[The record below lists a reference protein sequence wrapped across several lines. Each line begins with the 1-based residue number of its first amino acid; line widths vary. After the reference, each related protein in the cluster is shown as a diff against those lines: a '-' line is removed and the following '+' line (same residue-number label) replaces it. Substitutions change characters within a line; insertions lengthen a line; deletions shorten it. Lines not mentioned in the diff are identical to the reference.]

1 MLRILI
7 VDDDRIS
14 RDITISALSK
24 FDVEV
29 VGTASSGNEALEF
42 LRHTKVDLAFLDIE
56 MEEMD
61 GFETANRIYREFPEV
76 MYVFL
81 TGHVEYALSG
91 YDYQPLSFLS
101 KPISISRLERVLALA
116 EQKKDASQAAGQ
128 RVRQVGIHVNGQLE
142 SVRTDEVAY
151 MENVGRRVH
160 VVCRDHREF
169 DTSESL
175 KKLALIFEEY
185 GFFRCHQSVVVNLD
199 LVESIQPDMFKRTY
213 RLKLKGIPETL
224 PLSRDR
230 KNELQEL
237 LNERGLQIL

>member
-1 MLRILI
+1 
-7 VDDDRIS
+7 
-14 RDITISALSK
+14 
-24 FDVEV
+24 
-29 VGTASSGNEALEF
+29 
-42 LRHTKVDLAFLDIE
+42 
-56 MEEMD
+56 
-61 GFETANRIYREFPEV
+61 
-76 MYVFL
+76 
-81 TGHVEYALSG
+81 VEYALSG

-116 EQKKDASQAAGQ
+116 EQKKDASRAAGQ

-142 SVRTDEVAY
+142 IVRTDEVAY

>member
-142 SVRTDEVAY
+142 IVRTDEVAY

>member
-42 LRHTKVDLAFLDIE
+42 LRQTKVDLAFLDIE

-116 EQKKDASQAAGQ
+116 EQKKDASRAAGQ

-142 SVRTDEVAY
+142 IVRTDEVAY